1 MDSQTTSASINNS
14 NPSTS
19 EQASD
24 TTSTVPSSQPFT
36 VSETEANLTSNSANG
51 SSVGNEVR
59 RTGSNAVPESGP
71 PAMPRL
77 LSCCPQHSPCGG
89 TSQSHHALAH
99 PHSSCF
105 QQHGHHFQ
113 HHHHHHHTPHTAV
126 LVSPSFSDPAWPVER
141 PQVQAPCGANSS
153 SGSSYHDQVC
163 GIYKSLPP
171 SSLSP
176 FPSCFKLVLWS

>member
-1 MDSQTTSASINNS
+1 LHTGRPQEPRNRNRISTVIQPLRQNAAEVVDLTVDEDEPIVVPTTSARMDSQTTSASINNS

-105 QQHGHHFQ
+105 QQHVHHFQ

-126 LVSPSFSDPAWPVER
+126 LVSPSFSDPA
-141 PQVQAPCGANSS
+141 
-153 SGSSYHDQVC
+153 
-163 GIYKSLPP
+163 
-171 SSLSP
+171 
-176 FPSCFKLVLWS
+176 